1 MGNQSIGI
9 IDNWFVILKMF
20 IVFITPI

>member
-9 IDNWFVILKMF
+9 IDNWFVILKTF